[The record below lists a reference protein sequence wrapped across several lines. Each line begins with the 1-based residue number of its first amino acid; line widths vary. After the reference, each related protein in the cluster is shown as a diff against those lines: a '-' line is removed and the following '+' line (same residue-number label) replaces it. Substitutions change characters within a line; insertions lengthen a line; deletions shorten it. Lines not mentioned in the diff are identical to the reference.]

1 MVCYNY
7 GMKRSVFL
15 FLFVIAPIQV
25 LAQTQGVP
33 KQVGNFMERV
43 YTVILNPVITIM
55 FAVAILYLSYSVFNY
70 TLNKDKLDKE
80 KLKASL
86 IYGVVGVA
94 VMSLVFGIMKFVA
107 RTITGDET
115 IIEQN
120 V

>member
-1 MVCYNY
+1 MQ
-7 GMKRSVFL
+7 
-15 FLFVIAPIQV
+15 A
-25 LAQTQGVP
+25 LAAGLPSQLSH
-33 KQVGNFMERV
+33 FMDKI
-43 YTVILNPVITIM
+43 YTVILNPIITIM

-94 VMSLVFGIMKFVA
+94 VMSLVFGLMKFVA
-107 RTITGDET
+107 RTITGDES